1 MSDVKPVHRALI
13 SVSDKDGIVEF
24 AEKLSALGV
33 ELISTGGTAS
43 LLAENGLP
51 VKDVSELTGFPEMM
65 DGRVKTLH
73 PMVHGGSVGDTR
85 QSRPSSGHAGA
96 WHWAD

>member
-13 SVSDKDGIVEF
+13 SVSDKDGIVAF

-51 VKDVSELTGFPEMM
+51 VKDVSDLTGTEMM
-65 DGRVKTLH
+65 DGRVRRFA
-73 PMVHGGSVGDTR
+73 PDGAWRAVGDTR
-85 QSRPSSGHAGA
+85 QSRPSGGHAGA
-96 WHWAD
+96 